1 MDKLETPG
9 RWFCRVRKFTFP
21 FVNLRMV
28 RAEVE
33 ATGVEV
39 ALRPVRRISPV
50 TSNEVKGTAVL
61 MPIWAKP
68 LRAKL
73 VL

>member
-1 MDKLETPG
+1 METPG
-9 RWFCRVRKFTFP
+9 RWFCRVRKFTLP
-21 FVNLRMV
+21 FAKLRMV

-39 ALRPVRRISPV
+39 ELRAVRRISPV